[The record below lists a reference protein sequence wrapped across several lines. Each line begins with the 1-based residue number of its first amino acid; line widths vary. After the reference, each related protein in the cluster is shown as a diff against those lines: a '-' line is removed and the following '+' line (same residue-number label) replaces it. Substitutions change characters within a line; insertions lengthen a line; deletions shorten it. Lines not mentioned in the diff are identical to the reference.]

1 MKEMKKGTKAFLV
14 LAGIILL
21 VALVFS
27 TKRPDDSGDVTL
39 FCERKLVGV
48 PEWLDVSE
56 PEGGLAPGATASGL
70 LAVRAR
76 EYLREHEEIETFEIK
91 EVVLGKEKPFLK
103 YENFYLESADN
114 GGARMSLSQALLDDN
129 VAETA
134 RNIKR
139 SRGHEKEAEVIYASL
154 ANRDAF
160 TYAWRHSFTR
170 GQKNAKHFAPMT
182 DEYWSAWT
190 KDGVMMQANYGD
202 FVYIAGREDPVCI
215 TATGIAK
222 VEDGA
227 SDLFTLSKSIS
238 ETSES
243 SYAVYGDGLV
253 ARENP
258 RTGQLEVCEWYADKI
273 EWAGNDYYP
282 KLFNRNGYT
291 EFVFVPN
298 ERIASKTF
306 KGAYEIEYGQ
316 RSVMAKY
323 DGFALVEY
331 DDFHREWYTRCQVT
345 GTGFAIPIY
354 GNDDFNLVA
363 TEVGVFVVSPT
374 QISLIKGVSVVKTE
388 HAVTVYDGTKTKQIT
403 KSWLNKLSATNE
415 ICNEIQSGSLLGH
428 KAKSLLRFDEY
439 DPTDLSYSATSVDV
453 YAVRNDEMNSKYINE
468 LHGVVEIK
476 VEDIDI
482 KWSTLEYY

>member
-1 MKEMKKGTKAFLV
+1 MKTRKLFWILAAGLFLAVLV
-14 LAGIILL
+14 LI
-21 VALVFS
+21 VS
-27 TKRPDDSGDVTL
+27 TKTNDSDATP
-39 FCERKLVGV
+39 FCGRKLVGV

-91 EVVLGKEKPFLK
+91 EVILGKEKPFLT

-114 GGARMSLSQALLDDN
+114 GGARMSLFQALLDDN

-170 GQKNAKHFAPMT
+170 GQKTAKHFAPMT

-190 KDGVMMQANYGD
+190 RDGVMMQANYGD

-238 ETSES
+238 ETSEP

-282 KLFNRNGYT
+282 KLFNGNGYT
-291 EFVFVPN
+291 KFVFVPN

-316 RSVMAKY
+316 RSVMTKY
-323 DGFALVEY
+323 DGFALIEY

-374 QISLIKGVSVVKTE
+374 QISLINGVSIIKTE
-388 HAVTVYDGTKTKQIT
+388 HAVAVYDEVTTKQIAG
-403 KSWLNKLSATNE
+403 SWLNKLSATNE

-428 KAKSLLRFDEY
+428 KAKTILSFDEY
-439 DPTDLSYSATSVDV
+439 NPTELSYPSATSAEAYTV
-453 YAVRNDEMNSKYINE
+453 YNDMMNSKYINE